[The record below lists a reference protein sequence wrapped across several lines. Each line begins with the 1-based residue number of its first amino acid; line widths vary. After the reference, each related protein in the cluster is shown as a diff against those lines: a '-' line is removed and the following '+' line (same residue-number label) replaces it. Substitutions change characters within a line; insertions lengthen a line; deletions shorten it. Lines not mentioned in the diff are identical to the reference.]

1 MIPSK
6 RKIRAVSRT
15 VIVVVVIV
23 IIIIA
28 AGAVYAS
35 LPKSTTTTST
45 SVTSSVVPT
54 TSISTTSSPS
64 STSTSSSSS
73 TTATSTAQELIVD
86 EASAP
91 TTGDP
96 AAAIDNNG
104 LEIAQNTQL
113 PLTFCAN
120 PACTTLLPV
129 LAINWSSSSNGLNYT
144 FNLRSGVYYNNG
156 DPFNAYVVWYNIYR
170 DLIINQAAD
179 FIFYTY
185 FNVTDVTAG
194 DVNSLDNTQNSPGS
208 NTTLLDIMQN
218 MSNSVTVLNSTAVQ
232 FHLTNPFVAFLE
244 SIDTAPWVFVDP
256 YTVQQHGGVV
266 LNQPNSWMAVNGST
280 VGDAPYITQTY
291 VVNQYALLIANPHY
305 WGQSMTN
312 NLVLEPAKIPEVLI
326 QYKTDELTRTEDLES
341 GKTQASIVSFNDIT
355 NVLSA
360 CKTCYIPNT
369 GPSGSI
375 EWINIDGLKA
385 PTNNTLVR
393 QAIIEAINI
402 SEIES
407 VVYDGYATP
416 VVGPM
421 PSIFNYYNSS
431 IQNLPYNVTNAKA
444 LLAEAGYPGGAGFPT
459 INMIYYTSAYAALV
473 AEILKEDLA
482 NIGITLQTQE
492 LTADEVVALQSS
504 PGQNA
509 STPYMIMINWTYYP
523 DFSAYEFIVDS
534 QFGVFGNFHNQT
546 IANEILQTNTQ
557 LNSTLRG
564 EEISQIT
571 SQLVQQAGFIW
582 LGQDLDVFDPGAGVG
597 PYIWNQCVT
606 GMWYNTAFNGI
617 DFNNVTFTGTC
628 GT

>member
-6 RKIRAVSRT
+6 KNARAISTTVIAVI
-15 VIVVVVIV
+15 VIVV
-23 IIIIA
+23 IIIA
-28 AGAVYAS
+28 AAAVYAS
-35 LPKSTTTTST
+35 LPKTTTTTTTPLTTT
-45 SVTSSVVPT
+45 SVP
-54 TSISTTSSPS
+54 SISTTSSS
-64 STSTSSSSS
+64 ISSSS
-73 TTATSTAQELIVD
+73 TSAPSTTSSSTQELIVD
-86 EASAP
+86 EGSAP

-113 PLTFCAN
+113 PLTFCEN
-120 PACTTLLPV
+120 PACTTLIPV
-129 LAINWSSSSNGLNYT
+129 LAVSWNESPNGLTYT
-144 FNLRSGVYYNNG
+144 FNLRSNVYYSNG

-179 FIFYTY
+179 FIFYIY
-185 FNVTDVTAG
+185 FNVTGVTPG
-194 DVNSLDNTQNSPGS
+194 DVNSLDNSMNSPGS
-208 NTTLLDIMQN
+208 NATLLSIMEN
-218 MSNSVTVLNSTAVQ
+218 MDNSVTVLNATAVQ
-232 FHLTNPFVAFLE
+232 FHLTNPFVAFLQ

-256 YTVQQHGGVV
+256 YVVQQNGGVV
-266 LNQPNSWMAVNGST
+266 LNQPNTWMSVNGST

-291 VVNQYALLIANPHY
+291 VVNQYALMIANPHY
-305 WGQSMTN
+305 WAQNMTN
-312 NLVLEPAKIPEVLI
+312 NLILEPAKIPKVLL
-326 QYKTDELTRTEDLES
+326 QYPTDELTRTEALET
-341 GKTQASIVSFNDIT
+341 GKVQASIVSFNDIS

-360 CKTCYIPNT
+360 CSACYIPNT

-375 EWINIDGLKA
+375 EWINIDQLKA

-393 QAIIEAINI
+393 QAMIEAINI

-421 PSIFNYYNSS
+421 PNIFNYYNSS
-431 IQNLPYNVTNAKA
+431 IHNLPYNVTNAKA
-444 LLAEAGYPGGAGFPT
+444 LLAKAGYPGGAGFPT

-473 AEILKEDLA
+473 AEIVKQDLSD
-482 NIGITLQTQE
+482 IGITLQTQE
-492 LTADEVVALQSS
+492 LTADEVISLQGT

-509 STPYMIMINWTYYP
+509 SAPYMVMINWTYYP

-546 IANEILQTNTQ
+546 IANEILESNTQ
-557 LNSTLRG
+557 LNPTLRG
-564 EEISQIT
+564 QEISQIT

-582 LGQDLDVFDPGAGVG
+582 LGQDLDLFDPGAGIG
-597 PYIWNQCVT
+597 PYIWNHCVS

-617 DFNNVTFTGTC
+617 DFNNVTITGSC